1 MKYLKLSML
10 VPALFFSNTFAQ
22 ATNLNIVKTDPESG
36 IYLTA
41 ADYKEKQLHL
51 AGDQSTNNKLRL
63 NDFFGGRT
71 LTLSHNGQRHE
82 FSKDSIY
89 GYRTQDGS
97 DYRLYK
103 NYSTPYK
110 ILENGSLVIY
120 EIKQPGNKQNGFKP
134 LIRYYFSDGADGE
147 VKMLS
152 LANLKNTFKDQPAFD
167 IIDANFQTDHDL
179 ITYDDYHHMFRINRL
194 LAKL

>member
-22 ATNLNIVKTDPESG
+22 ATNLNTVKTDPESG

-51 AGDQSTNNKLRL
+51 AGDQSTNNKLRV
-63 NDFFGGRT
+63 NDFFGGKT
-71 LTLSHNGQRHE
+71 LTLNHNGQRHE

-89 GYRTQDGS
+89 GYRAQDGN
-97 DYRLYK
+97 DYRFYK
-103 NYSTPYK
+103 SYSSPYK
-110 ILENGSLVIY
+110 ILESGSLVIY

-134 LIRYYFSDGADGE
+134 IIRYYFSDGADGE
-147 VKMLS
+147 VNLLS

-167 IIDANFQTDHDL
+167 IIANNFQTDHDL